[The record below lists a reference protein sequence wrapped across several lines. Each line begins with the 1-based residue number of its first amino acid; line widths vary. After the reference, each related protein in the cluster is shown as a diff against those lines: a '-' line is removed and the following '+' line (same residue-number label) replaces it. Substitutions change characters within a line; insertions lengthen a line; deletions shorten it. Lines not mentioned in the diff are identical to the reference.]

1 MIEMNTNLGDTQ
13 IQLVYVLNMNLL
25 VRNDDVCRDSVCND
39 CDVAVDSILV
49 FSTKTPRPSAL
60 SLSSTSSVMPVTIC
74 SMSAVLDA
82 LLHEECGIVVSIDF
96 SELEK
101 LK

>member
-1 MIEMNTNLGDTQ
+1 MNTNLGDTQ
-13 IQLVYVLNMNLL
+13 IQSVDVLNMNLL

-39 CDVAVDSILV
+39 CDVTVDSILV
-49 FSTKTPRPSAL
+49 FSTKTPRPSVL

-74 SMSAVLDA
+74 SLSAVLDV
-82 LLHEECGIVVSIDF
+82 LFHKECGIVVSIDF